1 MSTLIRFGRKVPLP
15 STAEIKHDLKLMESA
30 DAIVATLGDAP
41 MTPQLE
47 ADLAHVIGDL
57 AAKHG
62 LSRDRAA
69 MLVARFGIGHDALE
83 SAAQDLLESKEL
95 REGRNVREHGDPSAT
110 GA

>member
-62 LSRDRAA
+62 LSR
-69 MLVARFGIGHDALE
+69 E

-95 REGRNVREHGDPSAT
+95 REGGNVREHGDPPAA